1 MKYTR
6 FFVLV
11 MCAAMSCGL
20 SAQTQD
26 EVTEAKADSVVRKTE
41 TREVE
46 NFTQVEID
54 GLFNVRFVKGEKS
67 KVELSSE
74 RMANFDNV
82 RVVCKSG
89 ILVMEYQNN
98 MPYVGV
104 SNIKRM
110 DLDVTITTPAIE
122 RLKCSGVVSFETE
135 EALNGGNVRVSL
147 NGVSNIRIAAVEG
160 DELRMEDAGVSKVR
174 IGSVAVKEVNVHL
187 TGTGTTAF
195 DSIAA
200 TDVNLDMSGAGTIV
214 TNKLTATNASLTM
227 SGVGNI
233 NAKGIK
239 ADKLAVN
246 APGVGSITVEGEATT
261 YTKSDNIIG
270 KVNDSKLKR

>member
-1 MKYTR
+1 
-6 FFVLV
+6 

-74 RMANFDNV
+74 RMANFDDV
-82 RVVCKSG
+82 KVVCKSG

-147 NGVSNIRIAAVEG
+147 NGV
-160 DELRMEDAGVSKVR
+160 MEDAGVSKVR

>member
-1 MKYTR
+1 M
-6 FFVLV
+6 V

-74 RMANFDNV
+74 RMANFDDV
-82 RVVCKSG
+82 KVVCKSG

-160 DELRMEDAGVSKVR
+160 DEDWQCGREGGECASDRYGDNGVRLHCSHGCEPR
-174 IGSVAVKEVNVHL
+174 HERRGY
-187 TGTGTTAF
+187 
-195 DSIAA
+195 DSDQQA
-200 TDVNLDMSGAGTIV
+200 DSHERQPDHERSGQYQR
-214 TNKLTATNASLTM
+214 
-227 SGVGNI
+227 
-233 NAKGIK
+233 
-239 ADKLAVN
+239 
-246 APGVGSITVEGEATT
+246 EGHQ
-261 YTKSDNIIG
+261 G
-270 KVNDSKLKR
+270 G